1 MESDIYEYFNVQ
13 KFLIIILTA
22 CIIENR
28 NNFKF
33 FILNLNPITEI
44 SFFLRND

>member
-13 KFLIIILTA
+13 EFLIIKNNK
-22 CIIENR
+22 NR